1 VHGGGHTIPGP
12 RKAPFVM
19 GRTTHDLD
27 AAEAIG
33 EFFGLTRRLD

>member
-1 VHGGGHTIPGP
+1 VHGDGHTIPGP